1 MPGGRIREIQAF
13 RYFHRPE
20 LPSTL
25 VLKLANDRNT
35 ALSRRYILQSVY
47 IAISARNGVD
57 TGVFTGLIFLRNF
70 IVFAAI
76 DALLALGNAV
86 VCAAVFLVAPI
97 NIELAAQIVS
107 TLSIFF
113 IALPAGLAGA

>member
-1 MPGGRIREIQAF
+1 MPSGRIREIQAF

-35 ALSRRYILQSVY
+35 ALSRRYMLHAVH
-47 IAISARNGVD
+47 IAISARNGID
-57 TGVFTGLIFLRNF
+57 TGVFTRLIFLRNF

-76 DALLALGNAV
+76 DGLLALGNTA
-86 VCAAVFLVAPI
+86 VCAAVFLVAPV
-97 NIELAAQIVS
+97 NIELAAQIVT